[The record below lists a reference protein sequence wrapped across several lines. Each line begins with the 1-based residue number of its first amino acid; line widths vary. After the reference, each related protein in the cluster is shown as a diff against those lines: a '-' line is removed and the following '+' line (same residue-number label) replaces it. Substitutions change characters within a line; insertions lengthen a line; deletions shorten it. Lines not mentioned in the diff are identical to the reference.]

1 MGGHIS
7 SLELERWP
15 VCRSSTYLVLLL
27 LLLLTDVAEKKGGP
41 QWRGKN
47 KEKAQQATHTA
58 SLHVAWK
65 ALHRHVG
72 GCARG
77 APIGA
82 VDEDLVRR
90 VQCAPAAALG
100 ARGVHRH
107 GVAIDR

>member
-1 MGGHIS
+1 M
-7 SLELERWP
+7 ELERWP
-15 VCRSSTYLVLLL
+15 VCRSSTYLFLLL
-27 LLLLTDVAEKKGGP
+27 LLLLTHVAEKDWP
-41 QWRGKN
+41 PIEMQKN

-58 SLHVAWK
+58 SFHVAWK

>member
-1 MGGHIS
+1 MAGLSEFDVPFLAAAVVAH
-7 SLELERWP
+7 R
-15 VCRSSTYLVLLL
+15 RSR
-27 LLLLTDVAEKKGGP
+27 KGGLGL
-41 QWRGKN
+41 RGEK
-47 KEKAQQATHTA
+47 KEKAQQTTHTA

-90 VQCAPAAALG
+90 VQGAPAAALG
-100 ARGVHRH
+100 ARGVHHH

>member
-1 MGGHIS
+1 MARLSKFDVPFLVVAVVAHTRSRKKTG
-7 SLELERWP
+7 LRW
-15 VCRSSTYLVLLL
+15 R
-27 LLLLTDVAEKKGGP
+27 AK
-41 QWRGKN
+41 KN

>member
-1 MGGHIS
+1 MAGLSEFDVSFLISAVVAHTRSRKRLGG
-7 SLELERWP
+7 
-15 VCRSSTYLVLLL
+15 
-27 LLLLTDVAEKKGGP
+27 G
-41 QWRGKN
+41 QN

-90 VQCAPAAALG
+90 VQGAPAAALG
-100 ARGVHRH
+100 ARGVHHH